1 MVTRKLSG
9 EFREQ
14 CDVRNVGNSSKRNDH
29 AMDILEASLS
39 GNLMST
45 LEHLQKVLMGLEQ
58 RIHDIEQELS
68 RRNGL

>member
-1 MVTRKLSG
+1 MNNDNTRK
-9 EFREQ
+9 
-14 CDVRNVGNSSKRNDH
+14 
-29 AMDILEASLS
+29 MDILEASLS

>member
-1 MVTRKLSG
+1 MATRKLSG
-9 EFREQ
+9 
-14 CDVRNVGNSSKRNDH
+14 KRNDH

-39 GNLMST
+39 GNLMAT

>member
-9 EFREQ
+9 
-14 CDVRNVGNSSKRNDH
+14 NAGGRNDH

-39 GNLMST
+39 GNLMAT
-45 LEHLQKVLMGLEQ
+45 LEHLQKVLTGLEQ

>member
-1 MVTRKLSG
+1 MATRKL
-9 EFREQ
+9 
-14 CDVRNVGNSSKRNDH
+14 NGNNDH
-29 AMDILEASLS
+29 AMDVLEASLR
-39 GNLMST
+39 GHLMAT

>member
-1 MVTRKLSG
+1 MATRKLNG
-9 EFREQ
+9 KQ
-14 CDVRNVGNSSKRNDH
+14 NDH

-39 GNLMST
+39 GNLMAT

-58 RIHDIEQELS
+58 RIHDIEQELG

>member
-1 MVTRKLSG
+1 MATRKLSG
-9 EFREQ
+9 
-14 CDVRNVGNSSKRNDH
+14 NSVKHNDH
-29 AMDILEASLS
+29 AMDVLEASLS

-45 LEHLQKVLMGLEQ
+45 LEHLQKVLTGLEQ

>member
-9 EFREQ
+9 
-14 CDVRNVGNSSKRNDH
+14 NTSKRNDH

-39 GNLMST
+39 GNLMAT
-45 LEHLQKVLMGLEQ
+45 LEHLQKVIVGLEQ
-58 RIHDIEQELS
+58 RIHDIEQDLS

>member
-9 EFREQ
+9 EK
-14 CDVRNVGNSSKRNDH
+14 SKRNDH

-39 GNLMST
+39 GNLMAT
-45 LEHLQKVLMGLEQ
+45 LEHLQKVIVGLEQ
-58 RIHDIEQELS
+58 RIHDIEQEVS